1 MRTHVPLSTALYN
14 RLALRHHPLETARCL
29 GNLEGWRA
37 EGGVGV
43 DGGRR
48 SKMNFWSVDAGESK
62 ASDIVCDNIINMKH
76 KLKKF
81 HKKVVLWNQKVAEI
95 SSIQS
100 LNFQIW
106 TRRINSWKNKFSRK
120 MRRNSKVILFMAIFW
135 AGGLV
140 YLVKNGDKSPNKQVR
155 PILRYFTIRYTA
167 SLLAYCCV
175 SVFT

>member
-43 DGGRR
+43 GGWWEKVQDELLISWCWRIKR
-48 SKMNFWSVDAGESK
+48 FGHW
-62 ASDIVCDNIINMKH
+62 VCDYKINMKH

-81 HKKVVLWNQKVAEI
+81 DKKVVLWNRKVAEI
-95 SSIQS
+95 SSISKSEFSNLDVSDQF
-100 LNFQIW
+100 LKRTNF
-106 TRRINSWKNKFSRK
+106 REK

-155 PILRYFTIRYTA
+155 PI
-167 SLLAYCCV
+167 
-175 SVFT
+175 